1 MTGSKKELSANQEL
15 FIKEVKASD
24 GYKKILKE
32 YVSYGCDFRHAVEAG
47 EKRPQISHKEAE
59 SFIYLTGLFISLAMP

>member
-1 MTGSKKELSANQEL
+1 M
-15 FIKEVKASD
+15 KASD

-32 YVSYGCDFRHAVEAG
+32 YVAYGCDFRHALEAG

-59 SFIYLTGLFISLAMP
+59 TFIYLTGLFIRLAMP